1 MLTSFEA
8 IKNKWPKQDS
18 QNWLRSLMHEA
29 GEEIINGRCLLIKEN
44 GGSYQWR
51 VTLQFDSLLSNFL

>member
-1 MLTSFEA
+1 MLISFEA
-8 IKNKWPKQDS
+8 RKNKWPKQDS

-29 GEEIINGRCLLIKEN
+29 GVEIIKEN